1 MIETRTASEAS
12 KPLPRDLRIG
22 TTAPASQCVARAE
35 KNSIELMIRIETL
48 QGTLARRGFVD
59 AVAAERVIDH
69 WADEYASLLDLL
81 ASSADP
87 DLALMGLDRLSERVP
102 DLLARLTAAPVLARQ
117 LVMVLG
123 GSNKLSHHL
132 IAHPEHLELLDAP
145 LVKVPADS
153 LRRELLGATGAD
165 PDSPTPIATDP
176 TGNDLRVAYRGALL
190 RIAARDLCS
199 PEPIEVFDDIA
210 DELSDL
216 ADATLEA
223 ALSIARLKLGEN
235 ALQTRLAVI
244 GLGKCGAHE
253 LNYVS
258 DVDVLFVAEPV
269 TDSEGTPLVSNDQAV
284 QITTRMAAEMSRVC
298 SAHTSAGTIWEVDAA
313 LRPEGKAGQLVRTL
327 SSHRIYYEKWAKTWE
342 FQAMLK
348 ARPAAG
354 DLQLGQA
361 FVDLV
366 SPMVWRAAERENFVA
381 DTQAMRKRVV
391 AHIPTRDHG
400 RELKLGEGGLRD
412 VEFSVQLLQLVHGRV
427 DERLRS
433 RATLPALRSLIDN
446 GYVGREDGKGL
457 ALAYRFLRTLE
468 HRIQLFNLRRTHLLP
483 NNDHDLR
490 RLGRSLGYREPVK
503 ELLGTWRHTSQRV
516 RRLHERLFYSPL
528 LDAVA
533 KIPSTELRLT
543 TDAALDRLRA
553 LGYADPTAALRHIAA
568 LSQGVTRQAE
578 IQRQLLP
585 AMLGWFAQAPNPD
598 HGLLAFRQVSEALG
612 STPWY
617 LRALR
622 DEGAMA
628 ERLARILA
636 SSRYAVELLKRAP
649 QTVQMLADD
658 QELRPRSL
666 AELKAEMRAAA
677 SRQSNSVAAV
687 EAIRAIRRQE
697 LFRVAAGDLIG
708 ENDVLSVGA
717 ALSDLASAT
726 VDATLDVAR
735 EASGSEPGP
744 RIAVIAMGRWGGRE
758 MSYASDAD
766 AMFVMEDS
774 ADPESDPTKVAAA
787 VIAEMRKLLT
797 RPAADPP
804 LNIDADL
811 RPEGKGG
818 ALIRSLSAYRNYYT
832 RWSSTW
838 ELQALV
844 RADALAGDE
853 ELGKALMAEIDGRRW
868 PEGGLTPAQLTEI
881 RKLKARVEAERL
893 PRGANPA
900 KHTKLGPGGIAD
912 VEWTVQLLQL
922 QHAHRLPALRSSQ
935 TIVALRAARDAEIL
949 DPMDAGHLE
958 AAWTLASRIRNQ
970 IMLMRGRG
978 SDSLPGDNR
987 ELASLAELLG
997 YGPGESSHLLADYRR
1012 VTRRA
1017 RSVVDRV
1024 FWGS

>member
-1 MIETRTASEAS
+1 
-12 KPLPRDLRIG
+12 
-22 TTAPASQCVARAE
+22 
-35 KNSIELMIRIETL
+35 MIRIETM

-59 AVAAERVIDH
+59 AVAAERIIGF
-69 WADEYASLLDLL
+69 WADEYEPLLDLL
-81 ASSADP
+81 AKSADP
-87 DLALMGLDRLSERVP
+87 DLALASLDRLCESLP
-102 DLLARLTAAPVLARQ
+102 DLLARLKAAPVLARQ
-117 LVMVLG
+117 LIMVLG
-123 GSNKLSHHL
+123 GSSKLSHHL
-132 IAHPEHLELLDAP
+132 IAHPEHLELLESE
-145 LVKVPADS
+145 LVKVSAAS
-153 LRRELLGATGAD
+153 LRRELLEATGAD
-165 PDSPTPIATDP
+165 PESPLPIATDP
-176 TGNDLRVAYRGALL
+176 TGDQLRIAYRGALL
-190 RIAARDLCS
+190 RIAARDLCA
-199 PEPIEVFDDIA
+199 PEPIEAVVDIA

-235 ALQTRLAVI
+235 ALKTRLAVV
-244 GLGKCGAHE
+244 GLGKCGAQE

-269 TDSEGTPLVSNDQAV
+269 VDSDGTPLVSNDQAV
-284 QITTRMAAEMSRVC
+284 QIATRMAAEMTRIC

-348 ARPAAG
+348 ARPSAG
-354 DLQLGQA
+354 DLELGQA

-366 SPMVWRAAERENFVA
+366 APMVWRAAERENFVA

-391 AHIPTRDHG
+391 AHIPTRDQG

-433 RATLPALRSLIDN
+433 RATLPALKSLIEN
-446 GYVGREDGKGL
+446 GYVGREDGKRF

-468 HRIQLFNLRRTHLLP
+468 HRIQLFMLRRTHLLP
-483 NNDHDLR
+483 NNNHDLR
-490 RLGRSLGYREPVK
+490 RLGRSFGYKDPVN
-503 ELLGTWRHTSQRV
+503 ELLSTWRHTAQRV

-543 TDAALDRLRA
+543 TDAALDRLRG

-568 LSQGVTRQAE
+568 LSQGLTRQAA

-612 STPWY
+612 TTPWY

-622 DEGAMA
+622 DEGTMA

-666 AELKAEMRAAA
+666 AELKAEMHAAA
-677 SRQSNSVAAV
+677 GRQSNSVAAV
-687 EAIRAIRRQE
+687 EAIRAIRRRE
-697 LFRVAAGDLIG
+697 LFRVAAGDLLG
-708 ENDVLSVGA
+708 DNDVLSVGA
-717 ALSDLASAT
+717 ALTDLASAT
-726 VDATLDVAR
+726 IDATLAVAE
-735 EASGSEPGP
+735 EASRGPVP

-758 MSYASDAD
+758 LSYASDAD
-766 AMFVMEDS
+766 AMFVMED
-774 ADPESDPTKVAAA
+774 ATGGASDPTKVATA
-787 VIAEMRKLLT
+787 VINEMRTLLT
-797 RPAADPP
+797 RPSADPA
-804 LNIDADL
+804 LSIDADL

-818 ALIRSLSAYRNYYT
+818 ALIRSLTAYRNYYS

-838 ELQALV
+838 ELQAMV

-853 ELGKALMAEIDGRRW
+853 ELGKALMAEIDGHRW
-868 PEGGLTPAQLTEI
+868 PEGGLSASQLTEI

-922 QHAHRLPALRSSQ
+922 QHAHELPALRSSQ
-935 TIVALRAARDAEIL
+935 TIVALRAARDAGII
-949 DPMDAGHLE
+949 DAMDAGHLE
-958 AAWTLASRIRNQ
+958 AAWMLASRIRNQ

-978 SDSLPGDNR
+978 SDSLPSDNR

-997 YGPGESSHLLADYRR
+997 YGPAESSHLLADYRR

-1017 RSVVDRV
+1017 RAVVERV

>member
-1 MIETRTASEAS
+1 M
-12 KPLPRDLRIG
+12 
-22 TTAPASQCVARAE
+22 
-35 KNSIELMIRIETL
+35 

-59 AVAAERVIDH
+59 AVAAERIIGP
-69 WADEYASLLDLL
+69 WADEYEPLLDLF
-81 ASSADP
+81 AKSADP
-87 DLALMGLDRLSERVP
+87 DLALTGVDRLCERAP
-102 DLLARLTAAPVLARQ
+102 DLLARLIAAPALARQ
-117 LVMVLG
+117 LIMVLG
-123 GSNKLSHHL
+123 GSSKLSHHL
-132 IAHPEHLELLDAP
+132 IAHPEHLELLEYELAR
-145 LVKVPADS
+145 VPAAS
-153 LRRELLGATGAD
+153 LRRELLEATGAD
-165 PDSPTPIATDP
+165 PESPLPIATDP
-176 TGNDLRVAYRGALL
+176 TGDQLRIAYRGALL
-190 RIAARDLCS
+190 RIAARDLCAA
-199 PEPIEVFDDIA
+199 EPIEAVVDIA

-235 ALQTRLAVI
+235 ALKTRLAVV
-244 GLGKCGAHE
+244 GLGKCGAQE

-258 DVDVLFVAEPV
+258 DVDVLFVAEPAL
-269 TDSEGTPLVSNDQAV
+269 DSDGSPLISSDQAV
-284 QITTRMAAEMSRVC
+284 QIATRMAAEMTRIC

-354 DLQLGQA
+354 DLELGRV
-361 FVDLV
+361 FVDMV
-366 SPMVWRAAERENFVA
+366 APMVWRAAERENFVA

-391 AHIPTRDHG
+391 AHIPARDQG
-400 RELKLGEGGLRD
+400 RQLKLGEGGLRD

-433 RATLPALRSLIDN
+433 RATLPALKSLIDN
-446 GYVGREDGKGL
+446 GYVGREDGKRL

-490 RLGRSLGYREPVK
+490 GLGRSFGYKDPVN
-503 ELLGTWRHTSQRV
+503 ELLSTWRHTAQRV
-516 RRLHERLFYSPL
+516 RRLHQRLFYSPL
-528 LDAVA
+528 LDTVA
-533 KIPSTELRLT
+533 KIPSKELRLT

-612 STPWY
+612 TTPWY

-666 AELKAEMRAAA
+666 VELKAEMHAAA
-677 SRQSNSVAAV
+677 GRQSSSAAAV
-687 EAIRAIRRQE
+687 EAIRAIRRRE
-697 LFRVAAGDLIG
+697 LFRVAAGDLLG
-708 ENDVLSVGA
+708 DNDVLSVGA
-717 ALSDLASAT
+717 ALTDLASAT
-726 VDATLDVAR
+726 IDATLAVAR
-735 EASGSEPGP
+735 EASGGSVPQ
-744 RIAVIAMGRWGGRE
+744 IAVIAMGRWGGRE

-766 AMFVMEDS
+766 AMFVMED
-774 ADPESDPTKVAAA
+774 ATGGGSDPTKVATAL
-787 VIAEMRKLLT
+787 INQMRTLLT
-797 RPAADPP
+797 RPSADPA
-804 LNIDADL
+804 LSIDADL

-818 ALIRSLSAYRNYYT
+818 ALIRSLNAYRNYYS

-844 RADALAGDE
+844 RADVLAGDE
-853 ELGKALMAEIDGRRW
+853 ELGRALMAEIDAHRW
-868 PEGGLTPAQLTEI
+868 PESGLSASQLTEI

-922 QHAHRLPALRSSQ
+922 QHAHELPALRSSQ
-935 TIVALRAARDAEIL
+935 TIAALRAARDAGII
-949 DPMDAGHLE
+949 DAMDAGHLE
-958 AAWTLASRIRNQ
+958 AAWMLASRIRNQ

-978 SDSLPGDNR
+978 SDSLPSDNR

-1017 RSVVDRV
+1017 RAVVERV

>member
-1 MIETRTASEAS
+1 M
-12 KPLPRDLRIG
+12 
-22 TTAPASQCVARAE
+22 
-35 KNSIELMIRIETL
+35 

-59 AVAAERVIDH
+59 AVAAGRVIDH
-69 WADEYASLLDLL
+69 WADEYEPLLDVL
-81 ASSADP
+81 AKSADP
-87 DLALMGLDRLSERVP
+87 DLALAGLDRLCERVP

-117 LVMVLG
+117 LIMVLG
-123 GSNKLSHHL
+123 GSSQLSQHL
-132 IAHPEHLELLDAP
+132 IAHPEHLELLETE
-145 LVKVPADS
+145 LVKVPAAS
-153 LRRELLGATGAD
+153 LRRELLEATGAD
-165 PDSPTPIATDP
+165 PESPTPIATDP
-176 TGNDLRVAYRGALL
+176 TGDQLRIAYRGVLL
-190 RIAARDLCS
+190 RIAARDLGA
-199 PEPIEVFDDIA
+199 PEPIETVVDIA

-235 ALQTRLAVI
+235 ALKTRLAVVA
-244 GLGKCGAHE
+244 LGKCGAQE

-269 TDSEGTPLVSNDQAV
+269 EDDGTPLVSNDQAV
-284 QITTRMAAEMSRVC
+284 QIATRIAAEMTRIC
-298 SAHTSAGTIWEVDAA
+298 SAHTSAWTIWEVDAA

-354 DLQLGQA
+354 DLELGQA

-366 SPMVWRAAERENFVA
+366 TPMVWRAAERENFVA

-391 AHIPTRDHG
+391 AHIPARDQG

-433 RATLPALRSLIDN
+433 RATLPALKALIDN
-446 GYVGREDGKGL
+446 GYVGREDGKRF

-490 RLGRSLGYREPVK
+490 RLGRSFGYKDPVK
-503 ELLGTWRHTSQRV
+503 ELLSTWRHTAQRV

-528 LDAVA
+528 LDTVA

-553 LGYADPTAALRHIAA
+553 LGYADPKAALRHIAA

-612 STPWY
+612 TTPWY

-622 DEGAMA
+622 DEGTMA

-666 AELKAEMRAAA
+666 AELKAEMHAAA
-677 SRQSNSVAAV
+677 GRQSSSVAAV
-687 EAIRAIRRQE
+687 EAIRAIRRRE
-697 LFRVAAGDLIG
+697 LFRVSAGDLLG
-708 ENDVLSVGA
+708 NNDVLSVGA
-717 ALSDLASAT
+717 ALTDLASAT
-726 VDATLDVAR
+726 IEAALAVAS
-735 EASGSEPGP
+735 EASESGPMP

-774 ADPESDPTKVAAA
+774 ADQDSDPTKVAAA
-787 VIAEMRKLLT
+787 VVTELRTLLT

-804 LNIDADL
+804 LSIDTDL

-818 ALIRSLSAYRNYYT
+818 ALIRSLSAYRNYYS

-853 ELGKALMAEIDGRRW
+853 ELGKALMAEIDAHRW
-868 PEGGLTPAQLTEI
+868 PEGGLNTAQLTEI

-922 QHAHRLPALRSSQ
+922 QHAYETPALRSSR
-935 TIVALRAARDAEIL
+935 TIVALRAARDAGII
-949 DPMDAGHLE
+949 DAMDAGHLE
-958 AAWTLASRIRNQ
+958 AAWMLASRIRNQ

-978 SDSLPGDNR
+978 SDSLPSDNR

-1017 RSVVDRV
+1017 RAVVERV
-1024 FWGS
+1024 FWGSS

>member
-1 MIETRTASEAS
+1 
-12 KPLPRDLRIG
+12 
-22 TTAPASQCVARAE
+22 
-35 KNSIELMIRIETL
+35 MIRIETM

-59 AVAAERVIDH
+59 AVAAGRVIDH
-69 WADEYASLLDLL
+69 WADEYEPLLDVL
-81 ASSADP
+81 AKSADP
-87 DLALMGLDRLSERVP
+87 DLALAGLDRLCERVP

-117 LVMVLG
+117 LIMVLG
-123 GSNKLSHHL
+123 GSSQLSQHL
-132 IAHPEHLELLDAP
+132 IAHPEHLELLETE
-145 LVKVPADS
+145 LVKVPAAS
-153 LRRELLGATGAD
+153 LRRELLEATGAD
-165 PDSPTPIATDP
+165 PESPTPIATDP
-176 TGNDLRVAYRGALL
+176 TGDQLRIAYRGVLL
-190 RIAARDLCS
+190 RIAARDLGA
-199 PEPIEVFDDIA
+199 PEPIETVVDIA

-235 ALQTRLAVI
+235 ALKTRLAVVA
-244 GLGKCGAHE
+244 LGKCGAQE

-269 TDSEGTPLVSNDQAV
+269 EDDGTPLVSNDQAV
-284 QITTRMAAEMSRVC
+284 QIATRIAAEMTRIC

-354 DLQLGQA
+354 DLELGQA

-366 SPMVWRAAERENFVA
+366 TPMVWRAAERENFVA

-391 AHIPTRDHG
+391 AHIPARDQG

-433 RATLPALRSLIDN
+433 RATLPALKALIDN
-446 GYVGREDGKGL
+446 GYVGREDGKRF

-490 RLGRSLGYREPVK
+490 RLGRSFGYKDPVK
-503 ELLGTWRHTSQRV
+503 ELLSTWRHTAQRV

-528 LDAVA
+528 LDTVA

-553 LGYADPTAALRHIAA
+553 LGYADPKAALRHIAA

-612 STPWY
+612 TTPWY

-622 DEGAMA
+622 DEGTMA

-666 AELKAEMRAAA
+666 AELKAEMHAAA
-677 SRQSNSVAAV
+677 GRQSSSVAAV
-687 EAIRAIRRQE
+687 EAIRAIRRRE
-697 LFRVAAGDLIG
+697 LFRVSAGDLLG
-708 ENDVLSVGA
+708 NNDVLSVGA
-717 ALSDLASAT
+717 ALTDLASAT
-726 VDATLDVAR
+726 IEAALAVAS
-735 EASGSEPGP
+735 EASESGPMP

-774 ADPESDPTKVAAA
+774 ADQDSDPTKVAAA
-787 VIAEMRKLLT
+787 VVTELRTLLT

-804 LNIDADL
+804 LSIDADL

-818 ALIRSLSAYRNYYT
+818 ALIRSLTAYRNYYS

-853 ELGKALMAEIDGRRW
+853 ELGKALMAEIDAHRW
-868 PEGGLTPAQLTEI
+868 PEGGLNTAQLTEI

-922 QHAHRLPALRSSQ
+922 QHAYETPALRSSR
-935 TIVALRAARDAEIL
+935 TIVALRAARDAGII
-949 DPMDAGHLE
+949 DAMDAGHLE
-958 AAWTLASRIRNQ
+958 AAWMLASRIRNQ

-978 SDSLPGDNR
+978 SDSLPSDNR

-1017 RSVVDRV
+1017 RAVVERV
-1024 FWGS
+1024 FWGSS

>member
-1 MIETRTASEAS
+1 MRSLGESNPWHKSEGARSVAS
-12 KPLPRDLRIG
+12 G
-22 TTAPASQCVARAE
+22 T
-35 KNSIELMIRIETL
+35 MIRIETT

-59 AVAAERVIDH
+59 AKVAERVIDR
-69 WADEYASLLDLL
+69 WDDAYEPLLDVL
-81 ASSADP
+81 AQSADP
-87 DLALMGLDRLSERVP
+87 DHALMALDRLCDRVP
-102 DLLARLTAAPVLARQ
+102 ELLSRLTAAPVLARQ
-117 LVMVLG
+117 LIMVLG
-123 GSNKLSHHL
+123 ASSKLAQHL
-132 IAHPEHLELLDAP
+132 IAHPEHIDLLERD
-145 LVKVPADS
+145 LVKTSAAA
-153 LRRELLGATGAD
+153 LRRELLEATGAD
-165 PDSPTPIATDP
+165 PEAAIPIATDP
-176 TGNDLRVAYRGALL
+176 TGDELRIAYRGALL
-190 RIAARDLCS
+190 RIAARDVCA
-199 PEPIEVFDDIA
+199 PEPLEAVVDIA

-223 ALSIARLKLGEN
+223 ALSIGRLKLGEN
-235 ALQTRLAVI
+235 ALKTRLAVV
-244 GLGKCGAHE
+244 GLGKCGAQE

-269 TDSEGTPLVSNDQAV
+269 VDSDGAPLVSNDQAV
-284 QITTRMAAEMSRVC
+284 QIATRMAAEMTRVC
-298 SAHTSAGTIWEVDAA
+298 SAHTAAGTIWEVDAA

-354 DLQLGQA
+354 DLELGQA

-366 SPMVWRAAERENFVA
+366 APMVWRAAERENFVA

-391 AHIPTRDHG
+391 AHIPSRDQG

-427 DERLRS
+427 DERLRL
-433 RATLPALRSLIDN
+433 RATLPALKILIDN
-446 GYVGREDGKGL
+446 GYVGRDDGKRF

-468 HRIQLFNLRRTHLLP
+468 HRIQLYNLRRTHLLP

-490 RLGRSLGYREPVK
+490 RLGRSLGYKDPVK
-503 ELLGTWRHTSQRV
+503 ELLSTWRHTAQRV

-528 LDAVA
+528 LDTVA
-533 KIPSTELRLT
+533 KIPSNELRLT
-543 TDAALDRLRA
+543 PDAALDRLKA

-585 AMLGWFAQAPNPD
+585 AMLGWFAEAPNPD
-598 HGLLAFRQVSEALG
+598 HGLLAFRQVSEVLG
-612 STPWY
+612 TTPWY

-628 ERLARILA
+628 ERLARVLA

-658 QELRPRSL
+658 QELQPRSL
-666 AELKAEMRAAA
+666 AELKAEMHAAA
-677 SRQSNSVAAV
+677 GRQSSGVGAV
-687 EAIRAIRRQE
+687 EAIRAIRRRE
-697 LFRVAAGDLIG
+697 LFRIAAGDLLG
-708 ENDVLSVGA
+708 ADDVLSVGA
-717 ALSDLASAT
+717 ALTDLASAT
-726 VDATLDVAR
+726 IDATLAVAR
-735 EASGSEPGP
+735 EAAREPVP

-758 MSYASDAD
+758 MSYSSDAD
-766 AMFVMEDS
+766 AMFVMED
-774 ADPESDPTKVAAA
+774 ANNGDSDPTKVATS
-787 VIAEMRKLLT
+787 VINEMRTLLT
-797 RPAADPP
+797 RPSADPS
-804 LNIDADL
+804 LSIDADL

-818 ALIRSLSAYRNYYT
+818 ALIRSLTAYRNYYS

-853 ELGKALMAEIDGRRW
+853 ELGKALMDEIDAHRW
-868 PEGGLTPAQLTEI
+868 PEDGLSASQLTEI

-893 PRGANPA
+893 PRGADPA

-922 QHAHRLPALRSSQ
+922 QHAYRLPALRSTQS
-935 TIVALRAARDAEIL
+935 IAALRAARDAGENL
-949 DPMDAGHLE
+949 RQPG
-958 AAWTLASRIRNQ
+958 SRAIRQ
-970 IMLMRGRG
+970 RK
-978 SDSLPGDNR
+978 
-987 ELASLAELLG
+987 LG
-997 YGPGESSHLLADYRR
+997 
-1012 VTRRA
+1012 A
-1017 RSVVDRV
+1017 R
-1024 FWGS
+1024 

>member
-1 MIETRTASEAS
+1 MSR
-12 KPLPRDLRIG
+12 
-22 TTAPASQCVARAE
+22 
-35 KNSIELMIRIETL
+35 
-48 QGTLARRGFVD
+48 LA
-59 AVAAERVIDH
+59 
-69 WADEYASLLDLL
+69 
-81 ASSADP
+81 
-87 DLALMGLDRLSERVP
+87 
-102 DLLARLTAAPVLARQ
+102 AAPVLARQ
-117 LVMVLG
+117 LIMVLG
-123 GSNKLSHHL
+123 GSNRLAHHL
-132 IAHPEHLELLDAP
+132 IAHPEHIDLLEGELAQLSA
-145 LVKVPADS
+145 AA
-153 LRRELLGATGAD
+153 LRRELLEAAGAD
-165 PDSPTPIATDP
+165 SESPIPIATDP
-176 TGNDLRVAYRGALL
+176 TGDGLRIAYRGALL
-190 RIAARDLCS
+190 RIAARDLCA
-199 PEPIEVFDDIA
+199 PEPLEAVADIA

-223 ALSIARLKLGEN
+223 ALSISRLKLGEN
-235 ALQTRLAVI
+235 ALKTRLAVV
-244 GLGKCGAHE
+244 GLGKCGAQE

-269 TDSEGTPLVSNDQAV
+269 LGSDGEPLVTNDQAV
-284 QITTRMAAEMSRVC
+284 QIATRMAAEMTRIC
-298 SAHTSAGTIWEVDAA
+298 SAHTAAGTIWEVDVA

-327 SSHRIYYEKWAKTWE
+327 SSHRIYYERWAKTWE

-354 DLQLGQA
+354 DLELGQA

-366 SPMVWRAAERENFVA
+366 TPMVWVAAERENFVA
-381 DTQAMRKRVV
+381 DSQAMRKRVV
-391 AHIPTRDHG
+391 AHIPARDQG

-427 DERLRS
+427 DERLRT
-433 RATLPALRSLIDN
+433 RATLPALKTLIDN

-468 HRIQLFNLRRTHLLP
+468 HRIQLYNLRRTHLLP

-490 RLGRSLGYREPVK
+490 RLGRSLGYKDPVN
-503 ELLGTWRHTSQRV
+503 ELLSTWRHTAQRV

-533 KIPSTELRLT
+533 KIPSNELRLT
-543 TDAALDRLRA
+543 TDAALDRLKA

-585 AMLGWFAQAPNPD
+585 AMLGWFAGAPNPD

-612 STPWY
+612 TTPWY

-628 ERLARILA
+628 ERIARILA
-636 SSRYAVELLKRAP
+636 SSRYAVALLKRAP

-666 AELKAEMRAAA
+666 AELKAEMHAAA
-677 SRQSNSVAAV
+677 GRQSDGVAAV
-687 EAIRAIRRQE
+687 EAIRAIRRRE
-697 LFRVAAGDLIG
+697 LFRIAAGDLLG
-708 ENDVLSVGA
+708 EHDVIITGA
-717 ALSDLASAT
+717 ALTDLASAT
-726 VDATLDVAR
+726 IDAALAVAR
-735 EASGSEPGP
+735 EAASESVP

-766 AMFVMEDS
+766 AMFVMEDGTD
-774 ADPESDPTKVAAA
+774 ADNDPIKVATV
-787 VIAEMRKLLT
+787 VINEMRTLLT
-797 RPAADPP
+797 RPSADPA
-804 LNIDADL
+804 LSIDADL

-818 ALIRSLSAYRNYYT
+818 ALIRSLTAYRNYYS

-844 RADALAGDE
+844 RADGLAGDE
-853 ELGKALMAEIDGRRW
+853 ELAKILMAEIDARRW
-868 PEGGLTPAQLTEI
+868 PEGGLSASQLIEI

-893 PRGANPA
+893 PRGADPA

-922 QHAHRLPALRSSQ
+922 QHAYRLPALRVTQ
-935 TIVALRAARDAEIL
+935 TIAALRAACDAGVI
-949 DPMDAGHLE
+949 DAMDAGHLE
-958 AAWTLASRIRNQ
+958 AAWIFASRIRNQ

-1017 RSVVDRV
+1017 RQVVERV
-1024 FWGS
+1024 FWGVK

>member
-1 MIETRTASEAS
+1 M
-12 KPLPRDLRIG
+12 
-22 TTAPASQCVARAE
+22 
-35 KNSIELMIRIETL
+35 

-59 AVAAERVIDH
+59 AVAAERIIGF
-69 WADEYASLLDLL
+69 WADEYEPLLDLL
-81 ASSADP
+81 AKSADP
-87 DLALMGLDRLSERVP
+87 DLALASLDRLCESLP
-102 DLLARLTAAPVLARQ
+102 DLLARLKAAPVLARQ
-117 LVMVLG
+117 LIMVLG
-123 GSNKLSHHL
+123 GSSKLSHHL
-132 IAHPEHLELLDAP
+132 IAHPEHLELLESE
-145 LVKVPADS
+145 LVKVSAAS
-153 LRRELLGATGAD
+153 LRRELLEATGAD
-165 PDSPTPIATDP
+165 PESPLPIATDP
-176 TGNDLRVAYRGALL
+176 TGDQLRIAYRGALL
-190 RIAARDLCS
+190 RIAARDLCA
-199 PEPIEVFDDIA
+199 PEPIEAVVDIA

-235 ALQTRLAVI
+235 ALKTRLAVV
-244 GLGKCGAHE
+244 GLGKCGAQE

-269 TDSEGTPLVSNDQAV
+269 VDSDGTPLVSNDQAV
-284 QITTRMAAEMSRVC
+284 QIATRMAAEMTRIC

-348 ARPAAG
+348 ARPSAG
-354 DLQLGQA
+354 DLELGQA

-366 SPMVWRAAERENFVA
+366 APMVWRAAERENFVA

-391 AHIPTRDHG
+391 AHIPTRDQG

-433 RATLPALRSLIDN
+433 RATLPALKSLIEN
-446 GYVGREDGKGL
+446 GYVGREDGKRF

-468 HRIQLFNLRRTHLLP
+468 HRIQLFMLRRTHLLP
-483 NNDHDLR
+483 NNNHDLR
-490 RLGRSLGYREPVK
+490 RLGRSFGYKDPVN
-503 ELLGTWRHTSQRV
+503 ELLSTWRHTAQRV

-543 TDAALDRLRA
+543 TDAALDRLRG

-568 LSQGVTRQAE
+568 LSQGVTRQAA

-612 STPWY
+612 TPPWY

-622 DEGAMA
+622 DEGTMA

-666 AELKAEMRAAA
+666 AELKAEMHAAA
-677 SRQSNSVAAV
+677 GRQSNSVAAV
-687 EAIRAIRRQE
+687 EAIRAIRRRE
-697 LFRVAAGDLIG
+697 LFRVAAGDLLG
-708 ENDVLSVGA
+708 DNDVLSVGA
-717 ALSDLASAT
+717 ALTDLASAT
-726 VDATLDVAR
+726 IDATLAVAE
-735 EASGSEPGP
+735 EASRGPVP

-758 MSYASDAD
+758 LSYASDAD
-766 AMFVMEDS
+766 AMFVMED
-774 ADPESDPTKVAAA
+774 ATGGASDPTKVATA
-787 VIAEMRKLLT
+787 VINEMRTLLT
-797 RPAADPP
+797 RPSADPA
-804 LNIDADL
+804 LSIDADL

-818 ALIRSLSAYRNYYT
+818 ALIRSLTAYRNYYS

-838 ELQALV
+838 ELQAMV

-853 ELGKALMAEIDGRRW
+853 ELGKALMAEIDGHRW
-868 PEGGLTPAQLTEI
+868 PEGGLSASQLTEI

-922 QHAHRLPALRSSQ
+922 QHAHELPALRSSQ
-935 TIVALRAARDAEIL
+935 TIVALRAARDAGII
-949 DPMDAGHLE
+949 DAMDAGHLE
-958 AAWTLASRIRNQ
+958 AAWMLASRIRNQ

-978 SDSLPGDNR
+978 SDSLPSDNR

-997 YGPGESSHLLADYRR
+997 YGRR
-1012 VTRRA
+1012 REPQRVGHRGDRPA
-1017 RSVVDRV
+1017 RVQLVEEAQPVQVEHS
-1024 FWGS
+1024 

>member
-1 MIETRTASEAS
+1 
-12 KPLPRDLRIG
+12 
-22 TTAPASQCVARAE
+22 
-35 KNSIELMIRIETL
+35 MIRIETTR
-48 QGTLARRGFVD
+48 GTLARRGFID
-59 AVAAERVIDH
+59 AEAAARVIDH
-69 WADEYASLLDLL
+69 WEDEHELLLDVL
-81 ASSADP
+81 AQSADP
-87 DLALMGLDRLSERVP
+87 DHALMALDRLCDRVP
-102 DLLARLTAAPVLARQ
+102 GLMSRLAAAPVLARQ
-117 LVMVLG
+117 LIMVLG
-123 GSNKLSHHL
+123 GSNRLAHHL
-132 IAHPEHLELLDAP
+132 IAHPEHIDLLEGELAQLSA
-145 LVKVPADS
+145 AA
-153 LRRELLGATGAD
+153 LRRELLEAAGAD
-165 PDSPTPIATDP
+165 SESPIPIATDP
-176 TGNDLRVAYRGALL
+176 TGDGLRIAYRGALL
-190 RIAARDLCS
+190 RIAARDMCA
-199 PEPIEVFDDIA
+199 PEPLEAVADIA

-223 ALSIARLKLGEN
+223 ALSISRLKLGEN
-235 ALQTRLAVI
+235 ALKTRLAVV
-244 GLGKCGAHE
+244 GLGKCGAQE

-269 TDSEGTPLVSNDQAV
+269 LGSDGEPLVTNDQAV
-284 QITTRMAAEMSRVC
+284 QIATRIAAEMTRIC
-298 SAHTSAGTIWEVDAA
+298 SAHTAAGTIWEVDVA

-327 SSHRIYYEKWAKTWE
+327 SSHRIYYERWAKTWE

-354 DLQLGQA
+354 DLELGQA

-366 SPMVWRAAERENFVA
+366 APMVWVAAERENFVA
-381 DTQAMRKRVV
+381 DSQAMRKRVV
-391 AHIPTRDHG
+391 AHIPARDQG

-427 DERLRS
+427 DERLRT
-433 RATLPALRSLIDN
+433 RATLPALKTLIDN

-468 HRIQLFNLRRTHLLP
+468 HRIQLYNLRRTHLLP

-490 RLGRSLGYREPVK
+490 RLGRSLGYKDPVN
-503 ELLGTWRHTSQRV
+503 ELLSTWRHTAQRV

-533 KIPSTELRLT
+533 KIPSNELRLT

-585 AMLGWFAQAPNPD
+585 AMLGWFAGAPNPD

-612 STPWY
+612 TTPWY

-628 ERLARILA
+628 ERIARILA
-636 SSRYAVELLKRAP
+636 SSRYAVALLKRAP

-666 AELKAEMRAAA
+666 AELKAEMHAAA
-677 SRQSNSVAAV
+677 GRQSDGVAAV
-687 EAIRAIRRQE
+687 EAIRAIRRRE
-697 LFRVAAGDLIG
+697 LFRIAAGDLLG
-708 ENDVLSVGA
+708 EHDVIITGA
-717 ALSDLASAT
+717 ALTDLASAT
-726 VDATLDVAR
+726 IDAALAVAR
-735 EASGSEPGP
+735 EAASESVP

-766 AMFVMEDS
+766 AMFVMEDGTD
-774 ADPESDPTKVAAA
+774 ADNDPIKVATA
-787 VIAEMRKLLT
+787 VINEMRTLLT
-797 RPAADPP
+797 RPSADPA
-804 LNIDADL
+804 LSIDADL

-818 ALIRSLSAYRNYYT
+818 ALIRSLTAYRNYYS

-844 RADALAGDE
+844 RADGLAGDE
-853 ELGKALMAEIDGRRW
+853 ELGKTLMAEIDPRRW
-868 PEGGLTPAQLTEI
+868 PEGGLSASQLIEI

-893 PRGANPA
+893 PRGADPA

-922 QHAHRLPALRSSQ
+922 QHAYRLPALRVTQ
-935 TIVALRAARDAEIL
+935 TIAALRAACDAGVI
-949 DPMDAGHLE
+949 DAMDAGHLE
-958 AAWTLASRIRNQ
+958 AAWIFASRIRNQ

-1017 RSVVDRV
+1017 RQVVERV
-1024 FWGS
+1024 FWGVN

>member
-1 MIETRTASEAS
+1 
-12 KPLPRDLRIG
+12 
-22 TTAPASQCVARAE
+22 
-35 KNSIELMIRIETL
+35 MIRIETL

-69 WADEYASLLDLL
+69 WADEHALLLDLL
-81 ASSADP
+81 AKSADP
-87 DLALMGLDRLSERVP
+87 DLALLSLDRLSERVP
-102 DLLARLTAAPVLARQ
+102 DLLARLTAEPVLARQ
-117 LVMVLG
+117 LVMVMG

-132 IAHPEHLELLDAP
+132 IANPEHLELLETE

-153 LRRELLGATGAD
+153 LRRELLQATGAD
-165 PDSPTPIATDP
+165 PESPAPIATDP
-176 TGNDLRVAYRGALL
+176 SGNQLRIAYRGALL
-190 RIAARDLCS
+190 CIAARDLCA
-199 PEPIEVFDDIA
+199 PEPIEVVDDIA

-223 ALSIARLKLGEN
+223 ALSIARLKLGDK

-244 GLGKCGAHE
+244 GLGKCGAQE

-269 TDSEGTPLVSNDQAV
+269 VDSDGSSLINNDQAV
-284 QITTRMAAEMSRVC
+284 QIATRMAAEMTRIC
-298 SAHTSAGTIWEVDAA
+298 SAHTSAGTIWEVDVA

-348 ARPAAG
+348 ARPSAG
-354 DLQLGQA
+354 DRELGQD
-361 FVDLV
+361 FVEMI

-391 AHIPTRDHG
+391 AHIPARNQD
-400 RELKLGEGGLRD
+400 RELKLGQGGLRD

-433 RATLPALRSLIDN
+433 RATLPALKTLIDN
-446 GYVGREDGKGL
+446 GYVGRDDGKGL

-490 RLGRSLGYREPVK
+490 RLGRSFGYKDPVE
-503 ELLGTWRHTSQRV
+503 ELLSTWRHTAQRV

-533 KIPSTELRLT
+533 KIPSKDLRLT
-543 TDAALDRLRA
+543 TDAALDRLKA

-585 AMLGWFAQAPNPD
+585 AMLGWFAGAPNPD

-612 STPWY
+612 TTPWY

-708 ENDVLSVGA
+708 ENDVLSVGQ
-717 ALSDLASAT
+717 ALTVLASAT
-726 VDATLDVAR
+726 IDATLAVAR
-735 EASGSEPGP
+735 EAADGGVP

-766 AMFVMEDS
+766 AMFVMEDA
-774 ADPESDPTKVAAA
+774 ADSNGDPTKVATG
-787 VIAEMRKLLT
+787 VINEMRTLLT
-797 RPAADPP
+797 RPSADPA
-804 LNIDADL
+804 LSIDADL

-818 ALIRSLSAYRNYYT
+818 ALIRSLTAYRNYYG

-853 ELGKALMAEIDGRRW
+853 ELGKALMTEIDAHRW
-868 PEGGLTPAQLTEI
+868 PEGGLSASQLTEI

-893 PRGANPA
+893 PRGADPA

-922 QHAHRLPALRSSQ
+922 QHAYSQPSLRSSQ
-935 TIVALRAARDAEIL
+935 TIAALRAARDIGL
-949 DPMDAGHLE
+949 IDPMDAGHLE
-958 AAWTLASRIRNQ
+958 AAWMLASRIRNQ

-978 SDSLPGDNR
+978 SDSLPSDNR

-1017 RSVVDRV
+1017 RTVVDRV